1 MNIIQIYSEKEIE
14 RWMKHGILGCGYAKQ
29 EFIVAEAFMRS
40 IIAIDNPEEIEIKL
54 DLEGLRC
61 DLSKARPEDLLGKNV
76 WDTYAVHRRVFTR
89 CVGFGFFFNN
99 FVHECEKTKL
109 FDSWFLSKNF
119 MEAVN
124 DGWIKQI
131 LNIYSDDKPD
141 DKPDPDNELMYS
153 KKRFKKLIDN
163 LDFRGLN
170 WTQAYLSNGYSK
182 SWE

>member
-1 MNIIQIYSEKEIE
+1 MDIMLQHNIYNEKDVE
-14 RWMKHGILGCGYAKQ
+14 RWMKYGILGCGYAKH

-40 IIAIDNPEEIEIKL
+40 IVVIDNPEIEIKL
-54 DLEGLRC
+54 DLEGLNC
-61 DLSKARPEDLLGKNV
+61 DLSAVKPEDLLGKNA
-76 WDTYAVHRRVFTR
+76 WDTYAVHRRIFTK

-99 FVHECEKTKL
+99 FMCECERTKL

-119 MEAVN
+119 IEAVN

-131 LNIYSDDKPD
+131 LNAYSNSSSDDKS
-141 DKPDPDNELMYS
+141 DNELKYS

-170 WTQAYLSNGYSK
+170 WTQAYLSNGY
-182 SWE
+182 